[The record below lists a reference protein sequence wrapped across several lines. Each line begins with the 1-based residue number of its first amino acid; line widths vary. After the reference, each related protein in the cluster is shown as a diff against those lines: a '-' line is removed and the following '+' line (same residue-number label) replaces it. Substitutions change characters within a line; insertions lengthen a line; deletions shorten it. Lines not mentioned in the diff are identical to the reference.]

1 LVSHL
6 QARWQS
12 YLCISRQGNK
22 IGGEEM
28 EKTESY
34 TFPREEVLKLFEEKL
49 GKKIS
54 RIRFSSRTQAIICEV
69 GADQEQ

>member
-6 QARWQS
+6 SKGWQDHQC
-12 YLCISRQGNK
+12 LSRQGNK
-22 IGGEEM
+22 TGGEEM

-69 GADQEQ
+69 GAGQEQ

>member
-1 LVSHL
+1 
-6 QARWQS
+6 
-12 YLCISRQGNK
+12 
-22 IGGEEM
+22 M

-69 GADQEQ
+69 GAGQEQ